1 MSTHRRKN
9 IYNCFILTQYN
20 ENYYHKSNN
29 EDPIIQSRIY
39 GASNIMLQTG
49 KTKSVVI
56 EIKIVVD
63 YEEARKNLQA
73 C

>member
-1 MSTHRRKN
+1 MRT
-9 IYNCFILTQYN
+9 TTT
-20 ENYYHKSNN
+20 SNN

-49 KTKSVVI
+49 KTKSVVT